1 MKHPASRDF
10 FDYWHRQRGDDAAPD
25 RYRIEPD
32 AVRHVLADSFVLA
45 YENGYPFRAV
55 GTRLCALFGFELTD
69 TSFLELWDSK
79 SRKAISDLVA
89 DAALQMRPTVAGVAA
104 ANDMGFLNL
113 ELLLL
118 PFAPKPHMPRRLS
131 GVLAPLTPPVPGHH
145 LQRGLILTSWRD
157 LDTPA
162 RQPRSV
168 RRRNLGSGFTV
179 YEGRDH
185 NA

>member
-1 MKHPASRDF
+1 
-10 FDYWHRQRGDDAAPD
+10 
-25 RYRIEPD
+25 
-32 AVRHVLADSFVLA
+32 VLAC
-45 YENGYPFRAV
+45 ETGYPFRAV
-55 GTRLCALFGFELTD
+55 GTRLCALFGEELTG
-69 TSFLELWDSK
+69 TPFLELWDAK

-104 ANDMGFLNL
+104 ANDTGFLNL

-118 PFAPKPHMPRRLS
+118 PFAPKAHMPRRLS
-131 GVLAPLTPPVPGHH
+131 GVLAPLTPPVPGHY
-145 LQRGLILTSWRD
+145 LRRALILTSWRD
-157 LDTPA
+157 LDTGPS
-162 RQPRSV
+162 RPRSI